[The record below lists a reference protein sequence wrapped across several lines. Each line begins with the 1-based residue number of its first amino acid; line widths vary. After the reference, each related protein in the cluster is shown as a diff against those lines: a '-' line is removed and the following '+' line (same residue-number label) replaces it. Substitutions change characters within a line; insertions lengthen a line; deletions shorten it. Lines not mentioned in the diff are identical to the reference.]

1 MREAIEFAID
11 SRNICVIRGIL
22 LGQLVWYGKIL
33 VRWGRTR
40 DGFVC
45 APGIRDARFSCRS
58 SALVV
63 VRPYLVGTMLLGKF
77 GFKFDKLPP
86 CEQLYSAIVAFR
98 F

>member
-1 MREAIEFAID
+1 MHRVSGMRVSLAGA
-11 SRNICVIRGIL
+11 
-22 LGQLVWYGKIL
+22 
-33 VRWGRTR
+33 
-40 DGFVC
+40 
-45 APGIRDARFSCRS
+45 
-58 SALVV
+58 ALVV

>member
-1 MREAIEFAID
+1 MGRYWCGGDGRGTGSCVHRVSGMRVSLAGA
-11 SRNICVIRGIL
+11 
-22 LGQLVWYGKIL
+22 
-33 VRWGRTR
+33 
-40 DGFVC
+40 
-45 APGIRDARFSCRS
+45 
-58 SALVV
+58 ALVV

>member
-1 MREAIEFAID
+1 M
-11 SRNICVIRGIL
+11 IRGIL

-77 GFKFDKLPP
+77 GFKFDKLP
-86 CEQLYSAIVAFR
+86 CEQLYRVRPYLSVGVGVR
-98 F
+98 LCVSEPL